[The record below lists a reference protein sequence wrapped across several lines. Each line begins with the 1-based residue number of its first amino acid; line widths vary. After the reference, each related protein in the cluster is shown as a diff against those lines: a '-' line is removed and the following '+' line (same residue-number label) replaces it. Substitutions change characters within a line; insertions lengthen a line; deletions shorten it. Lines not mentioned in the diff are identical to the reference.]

1 MKIVEAFKELFT
13 GYNMT
18 NAGGQGRK
26 EKDVLFVNKESIQ
39 YTNMDRRK
47 LTKKIISSDIKN
59 KYYMQEK
66 DILISLKKPYRVGTY
81 INLEIWKD
89 NKIIVPN
96 NYMIL
101 RGIDEDKYNYI
112 FIANYLEKIGIE
124 NYVKEKNI
132 EGELKKTDI
141 EDIDLPDVPLK
152 NQEKI
157 ISLINNINERSTI
170 YEKILENDDK
180 IIKYALKEVI
190 GENYDR

>member
-1 MKIVEAFKELFT
+1 
-13 GYNMT
+13 
-18 NAGGQGRK
+18 
-26 EKDVLFVNKESIQ
+26 
-39 YTNMDRRK
+39 
-47 LTKKIISSDIKN
+47 
-59 KYYMQEK
+59 
-66 DILISLKKPYRVGTY
+66 
-81 INLEIWKD
+81 
-89 NKIIVPN
+89 
-96 NYMIL
+96 MIL